1 MSAYSNFEEIQKA
14 LAAPFPRAE
23 VLGRIGT
30 KSKDGKKA
38 QVLAYVDART
48 VMKRLDAVL
57 GIDGWTDEM
66 RPIADGKGFVCRLGV
81 RVPGGDWIYR
91 EDVAD
96 LSQVEAVKG
105 GASDAFKRAAV
116 KFGVGRYLYDLDSP
130 WVELN
135 NGFLPRNFM
144 FPLPDWALLEQD
156 RMTGLPSQGASSE
169 TAPWEEPAG
178 NASANS
184 DLL

>member
-1 MSAYSNFEEIQKA
+1 MELSELQAA
-14 LAAPFPRAE
+14 LAAPFPRSE

-30 KSKDGKKA
+30 KTKDGKKA

-48 VMKRLDAVL
+48 VMKRLDDVL
-57 GIDGWTDEM
+57 GIGGWMDEI
-66 RPIADGKGFVCRLGV
+66 RPIADGKGFICRLGLRMPDGTWV
-81 RVPGGDWIYR
+81 YR

-96 LSQVEAVKG
+96 LSQVEALKG

-130 WVELN
+130 WVDLDAR
-135 NGFLPRNFM
+135 GFLPKNFV
-144 FPLPDWALLEQD
+144 FPLPNWALLEQD
-156 RMTGLPSQGASSE
+156 RLALSQPTKSADPDEVPWGNNVHPLPSTG
-169 TAPWEEPAG
+169 
-178 NASANS
+178 S

>member
-1 MSAYSNFEEIQKA
+1 MEKSELQKA
-14 LAAPFPRAE
+14 LAAPFPRNE

-30 KSKDGKKA
+30 KTKDGKKA

-48 VMKRLDAVL
+48 VMKRLDEVL
-57 GIDGWTDEM
+57 GVDGWMDEI
-66 RPIADGKGFVCRLGV
+66 RPIADGKGFVCRLSL
-81 RVPGGDWIYR
+81 RMPDDTWIHR

-116 KFGVGRYLYDLDSP
+116 KFGVGRYLYDLGSP
-130 WVELN
+130 WVDLDAR
-135 NGFLPRNFM
+135 GYLPKNFV

-156 RMTGLPSQGASSE
+156 RLASPGRTNTAGQE
-169 TAPWEEPAG
+169 DEAPWGDNVHRLPATG
-178 NASANS
+178 S